1 MLCAR
6 YESNPIFIQTRRWDP
21 ITGGTS
27 SLLGMYKDILTAS
40 SDVVIRPYKEFS
52 RARQQSEPE
61 LVVIE
66 STRGQPSGERRPSEG
81 TSRTSGSNQQDED
94 WKVAG
99 NAVGGSAKSVGRIIA
114 YYYKGVLVDIPGA
127 VNEGLRA
134 VPRLYGED
142 VKSYDN
148 IKDFKSGVAA
158 AGDNFS
164 RGFSHGLTDIFK
176 QPYEGGQKDGI
187 KGAIKGFVK
196 GPIGMGTKAA
206 SGLSL
211 LSSEIWL
218 LGFRY

>member
-1 MLCAR
+1 
-6 YESNPIFIQTRRWDP
+6 
-21 ITGGTS
+21 
-27 SLLGMYKDILTAS
+27 MYKDILTAS
-40 SDVVIRPYKEFS
+40 SDVVIRPYKELT
-52 RARQQSEPE
+52 RPRQESEPE

-66 STRGQPSGERRPSEG
+66 STRHESGQRRPSAA
-81 TSRTSGSNQQDED
+81 TSRSGSSMQDED

-142 VKSYDN
+142 VKRYDN

-158 AGDNFS
+158 ASDNFTH
-164 RGFSHGLTDIFK
+164 GFSHGLTDIFR

-206 SGLSL
+206 SGSL
-211 LSSEIWL
+211 LSSYRTDSFHL
-218 LGFRY
+218 ANPKL

>member
-1 MLCAR
+1 
-6 YESNPIFIQTRRWDP
+6 
-21 ITGGTS
+21 
-27 SLLGMYKDILTAS
+27 MYKDILTAS

-52 RARQQSEPE
+52 RARQQNEPE
-61 LVVIE
+61 LVVVE
-66 STRGQPSGERRPSEG
+66 STRGQASGEMRPSEG
-81 TSRTSGSNQQDED
+81 ISRSAGSQQDED

-158 AGDNFS
+158 ASDNFS
-164 RGFSHGLTDIFK
+164 HGFSHGLTDIFR
-176 QPYEGGQKDGI
+176 QPYEGSQKDGI
-187 KGAIKGFVK
+187 RGAIKGFVK

-211 LSSEIWL
+211 SFSENRL
-218 LGFRY
+218 LEFKY

>member
-1 MLCAR
+1 
-6 YESNPIFIQTRRWDP
+6 
-21 ITGGTS
+21 
-27 SLLGMYKDILTAS
+27 MYKDILTAS
-40 SDVVIRPYKEFS
+40 SNVVIRPYKELS

-66 STRGQPSGERRPSEG
+66 STHGGSSSERRPSEAMSQSSK
-81 TSRTSGSNQQDED
+81 TRQQDED

-158 AGDNFS
+158 ASDNFTH
-164 RGFSHGLTDIFK
+164 GFSHGLTDIFR
-176 QPYEGGQKDGI
+176 QPYEGSQKDGI

-206 SGLSL
+206 SG
-211 LSSEIWL
+211 SSP
-218 LGFRY
+218 

>member
-1 MLCAR
+1 M
-6 YESNPIFIQTRRWDP
+6 
-21 ITGGTS
+21 
-27 SLLGMYKDILTAS
+27 LGMYKDILTAS
-40 SDVVIRPYKEFS
+40 SDIVIRPYKEFS

-66 STRGQPSGERRPSEG
+66 TANGESNGERRPSEG
-81 TSRTSGSNQQDED
+81 LSRRSGSNMQDAD
-94 WKVAG
+94 WRVAG

-142 VKSYDN
+142 VKQYDD

-158 AGDNFS
+158 ASDNFTNAF
-164 RGFSHGLTDIFK
+164 GNGLTDVFR
-176 QPYEGGQKDGI
+176 QPYQGSQKDGI
-187 KGAIKGFVK
+187 RGAIKGFVK

-206 SGLSL
+206 SGSSLSL
-211 LSSEIWL
+211 LLFASL
-218 LGFRY
+218 T

>member
-1 MLCAR
+1 
-6 YESNPIFIQTRRWDP
+6 
-21 ITGGTS
+21 
-27 SLLGMYKDILTAS
+27 MYKDILTAS
-40 SDVVIRPYKEFS
+40 SDIVIRPYKEFS

-66 STRGQPSGERRPSEG
+66 TANGESSGERRPSEG
-81 TSRTSGSNQQDED
+81 LSQRSGSNMQDAD
-94 WKVAG
+94 WRVAG

-142 VKSYDN
+142 VKQYDD

-158 AGDNFS
+158 ASDNFTNAF
-164 RGFSHGLTDIFK
+164 GNGLTDVFR
-176 QPYEGGQKDGI
+176 QPYQGSQKDGI
-187 KGAIKGFVK
+187 RGAIKGFVK

-211 LSSEIWL
+211 SL
-218 LGFRY
+218 LLFASLT